1 MISIKNKFLFI
12 HVPKTGGNSIQN
24 VLYKYSDDKITYK
37 GTEIAQPDS
46 TNLERFGVIYKD
58 TLLNK
63 HSTLNEYYQVFGK
76 QLEQLYKF
84 STIRNPWDM
93 CISYY
98 FSPHRG
104 RVEWDKNHF
113 IQFIKNNVF
122 PMRHFLSLT
131 DEDDFALN
139 VDHIMRFENLS
150 QQFHEIT
157 KLLNIEQTDLPHKNK
172 SKKEHYSYYYDKE
185 LIDFIQEK
193 FLEDIALGDYEFK
206 KL

>member
-1 MISIKNKFLFI
+1 MLSITNKFLFI

-24 VLYKYSDDKITYK
+24 ILRNYSEDDVVVLAKHQDGI
-37 GTEIAQPDS
+37 
-46 TNLERFGVIYKD
+46 ERFEVRNKNYDI
-58 TLLNK
+58 TK
-63 HSTLNEYYQVFGK
+63 HSPLSHYKSIIEPS
-76 QLEQLYKF
+76 LYNSLFKF

-93 CISYY
+93 LISYY

-139 VDHIMRFENLS
+139 VDHIMKFENLS